1 MLGYLHKLDPVPPDI
16 LDQFSTIPLPS
27 EVGAWAAHTL
37 AIRSD
42 FQHINQDWILLNCQP
57 EDVMA
62 AQPQMYQLKTPAEKF
77 TDLAG
82 ASCGVGALA
91 IIHWVATVSDGGEPQ
106 FTSPVAMVL
115 GPLIN
120 SPQLGEDVGHDLS
133 ELGLDFTVPAVPLG
147 KTWPSH
153 RIYLLITPL
162 LGNTRAKG
170 AHKLVRMWD
179 NDWPSIY
186 QFDHGLKAC
195 RSIAIADTPDKEQE
209 AALSAHPLWTP
220 LSGSQHTLPLATTAD
235 RPRLTTP
242 CEGEVLGMWT
252 LSKLLLLPLGGNLP
266 IGFGMAV
273 NELFSRETFLIQLAT
288 DHGQSLASHVEGWLQ
303 APWCDSWFNGAR
315 RDTKNFVLPVV
326 SWSQLRDTLAPLV
339 VPDDSVDPRRY
350 AFLVLMWQ
358 GIARLHTDK
367 LTYRTLPGL
376 TDYVRARMRRYFE
389 K

>member
-1 MLGYLHKLDPVPPDI
+1 
-16 LDQFSTIPLPS
+16 
-27 EVGAWAAHTL
+27 
-37 AIRSD
+37 
-42 FQHINQDWILLNCQP
+42 
-57 EDVMA
+57 
-62 AQPQMYQLKTPAEKF
+62 
-77 TDLAG
+77 
-82 ASCGVGALA
+82 
-91 IIHWVATVSDGGEPQ
+91 
-106 FTSPVAMVL
+106 MVL

-147 KTWPSH
+147 KTWLSR
-153 RIYLLITPL
+153 RIYPLITPL

-242 CEGEVLGMWT
+242 CEGEVSGMWT

-273 NELFSRETFLIQLAT
+273 NDLFSWETFLIQLAT
-288 DHGQSLASHVEGWLQ
+288 HHGQSLASHVEGWLQ

-315 RDTKNFVLPVV
+315 RDTKNFMLPVV
-326 SWSQLRDTLAPLV
+326 SWSQLHDTLAPLV
-339 VPDDSVDPRRY
+339 VPDDSIDPRRY

-367 LTYRTLPGL
+367 LTYRTLPRL
-376 TDYVRARMRRYFE
+376 TDYVCARMRWYFE
-389 K
+389 KRDAVLQSTGNLPPFLPTDSFLSYRLCPPSVKEWLQKLDIHVLADALPAFPWLNDFIPLVIDPADNYSQVALTPASTAAA